1 MESVIKIS
9 LNESKNENKT
19 ISEVRIDGVIDT
31 ITATEVEQIFD
42 SLTGRSRYK
51 IIVDLAGVNYISSAG
66 WGIFISRIKE
76 ARSNEGDIKLANLT
90 DDVYEIYELLEF
102 ENVLKTFDS
111 LDSAR
116 IDFGFPI
123 APSDSSKKKRSKTK
137 LD

>member
-1 MESVIKIS
+1 MESAVKIS
-9 LNESKNENKT
+9 LNEKESKT

-31 ITATEVEQIFD
+31 ITAGEVEQIFD
-42 SLTGRSRYK
+42 SLSNRSRYK

-90 DDVYEIYELLEF
+90 EDVYEIYELLEF
-102 ENVLKTFDS
+102 ENVLKTFES

-116 IDFGFPI
+116 VDFGSPI
-123 APSDSSKKKRSKTK
+123 SSSGPRDNKKKSSKTK